1 MKTRVLIVD
10 DNSAGRYLLE
20 STLKGFGLEVVA
32 AENGREALEKARSH
46 PPDLIVAD
54 ILMPVMDGYTLCRE
68 WKADAAL
75 KHIPFVFYTA
85 TYTEARDEAFALD
98 LGADSFIVKPQ
109 EPEALMDILRQVL
122 AKSQETAPA
131 APAKPCGEEMEFFRQ
146 YNTIL
151 FHKLEKKMEDLEI
164 ANENFNALNER
175 YRLFFDHA
183 TDVIYTIGADL
194 KITSVSP
201 SMERILGY
209 KPREFIGRSVA
220 DLGRVVLRED
230 MEKAIADIKAI
241 LAGNTISTAVYR
253 FIASDGK
260 IKYGEVSG
268 SPIMHDGRV
277 KGIISV
283 ARDITARK
291 LAEEQLRKS
300 ERMYRELY
308 DFLPIPVYEMDFEG
322 NITAA
327 NRAIYDTFGG
337 TEDDLRK
344 GFNAWQLLPP
354 EDVARAVENIQR
366 LLKGEPLP
374 STEYNIKRLDGK
386 AFPAIIISSLIFR
399 DGKPAGLRGAV
410 IDITERRR
418 YEKQLQNMLDNL
430 QKAVATTIQVM
441 ASAVE
446 ARDPYTAGHQ
456 LRVAELAQA
465 IAREMGLPQE
475 KIDGIRM
482 AGSIHDIGK
491 LSVPAEILSKPTKLN
506 EIEFSL
512 VREHSRKGYE
522 MLRTVDSTW
531 PLAEVVF
538 QHHER
543 MDGSGYPR
551 HLRGEEIIIEARII
565 AVADVVESMSSQ
577 RPYRPSLGIEAALE
591 EIEAHRGILYD
602 APAVAAC
609 LKLFREKRFQFKGI
623 ELYGASLQK

>member
-1 MKTRVLIVD
+1 
-10 DNSAGRYLLE
+10 
-20 STLKGFGLEVVA
+20 
-32 AENGREALEKARSH
+32 
-46 PPDLIVAD
+46 
-54 ILMPVMDGYTLCRE
+54 
-68 WKADAAL
+68 
-75 KHIPFVFYTA
+75 
-85 TYTEARDEAFALD
+85 
-98 LGADSFIVKPQ
+98 
-109 EPEALMDILRQVL
+109 
-122 AKSQETAPA
+122 
-131 APAKPCGEEMEFFRQ
+131 
-146 YNTIL
+146 
-151 FHKLEKKMEDLEI
+151 
-164 ANENFNALNER
+164 
-175 YRLFFDHA
+175 
-183 TDVIYTIGADL
+183 
-194 KITSVSP
+194 
-201 SMERILGY
+201 
-209 KPREFIGRSVA
+209 
-220 DLGRVVLRED
+220 
-230 MEKAIADIKAI
+230 
-241 LAGNTISTAVYR
+241 
-253 FIASDGK
+253 
-260 IKYGEVSG
+260 
-268 SPIMHDGRV
+268 
-277 KGIISV
+277 
-283 ARDITARK
+283 
-291 LAEEQLRKS
+291 
-300 ERMYRELY
+300 MYRELY

-386 AFPAIIISSLIFR
+386 AFPAIIISSIIFR

-418 YEKQLQNMLDNL
+418 YEKQLQSMLDNL

-565 AVADVVESMSSQ
+565 AVADVVESISSH
-577 RPYRPSLGIEAALE
+577 RPYRPSLGIEAALA

-623 ELYGASLQK
+623 GLYGASLQE